1 MLSHSFLLHLLTQWK
16 MRTAF
21 RIWNFQRQR
30 DMMRWHRQLSASTGS
45 DQFGVWNCGV
55 ERSSRTRWRTSW
67 RRYLK
72 SWLGYKL
79 PVLSQVELSCYMC
92 LLFHR
97 RSMWYENVRGM
108 YGLFH
113 RSSSYTVYI
122 YIQYMYIY
130 IIILWFMTSI
140 LLMFLLVEGFLWLF
154 DVLQGLE
161 ASDLYRKAREASEM
175 HWLTTRMGH
184 RVPMVWLRRA
194 KLDEKLRQNEAGWK
208 GMGMSWDKLDKMS
221 CCMKHEYTSWAM
233 LLLLDMH
240 WQASDQAWCTWKIQR
255 CLKTE
260 NVQFRVWR
268 YDCNSLGRKRIHC
281 LIVPVSV
288 INIHLVI
295 IICPFVC
302 QQLVWFQANKNNLRK
317 RHGRTPVTT
326 EKLVLWSHRRRNLL
340 QLATCRLSVGS
351 KLKTLWVDIE
361 WQRFHS
367 FSSKMAKTCK
377 F

>member
-1 MLSHSFLLHLLTQWK
+1 
-16 MRTAF
+16 
-21 RIWNFQRQR
+21 
-30 DMMRWHRQLSASTGS
+30 
-45 DQFGVWNCGV
+45 
-55 ERSSRTRWRTSW
+55 
-67 RRYLK
+67 
-72 SWLGYKL
+72 
-79 PVLSQVELSCYMC
+79 
-92 LLFHR
+92 
-97 RSMWYENVRGM
+97 
-108 YGLFH
+108 
-113 RSSSYTVYI
+113 
-122 YIQYMYIY
+122 
-130 IIILWFMTSI
+130 MTFI

-260 NVQFRVWR
+260 NVQFRVCR